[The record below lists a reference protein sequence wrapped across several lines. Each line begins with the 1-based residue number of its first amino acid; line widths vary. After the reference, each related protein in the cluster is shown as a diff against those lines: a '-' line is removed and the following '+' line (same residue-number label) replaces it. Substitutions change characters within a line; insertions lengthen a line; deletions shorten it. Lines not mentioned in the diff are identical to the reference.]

1 MSENT
6 PKGQRPQNTK
16 KRKRIN
22 RMKSIIVGAAVLL
35 LFVSVVLNIV
45 LIFKVFSLEQQVD
58 KLYSDQIPTVSELQ
72 YFS

>member
-6 PKGQRPQNTK
+6 QKGQRPHNNK

-22 RMKSIIVGAAVLL
+22 RMKSVIVGAAVLL

-58 KLYSDQIPTVSELQ
+58 KLYSDQISTVSELQ